1 VDWRVE
7 EVPGKGL
14 GLVAIKDIPALA
26 RVIVDRVYTW
36 EEAKDD
42 PRLADTNCFSL

>member
-1 VDWRVE
+1 MDWRVE

-36 EEAKDD
+36 EEAKND
-42 PRLADTNCFSL
+42 PRLAGTNYFF